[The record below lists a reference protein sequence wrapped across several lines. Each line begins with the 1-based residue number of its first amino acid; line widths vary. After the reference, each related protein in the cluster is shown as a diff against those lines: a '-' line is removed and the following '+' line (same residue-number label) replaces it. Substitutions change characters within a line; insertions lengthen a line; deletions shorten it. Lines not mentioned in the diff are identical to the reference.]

1 MDFKTDQVTRP
12 LGEVAEPYLS
22 QLGLYGLALEAGQ
35 WAPDLRSRSFSC
47 APARCLCRAGREV
60 GTALEL
66 ARERVDAGALLDPDA
81 PEYIAEGA
89 LAE

>member
-22 QLGLYGLALEAGQ
+22 QLGLYGLALERAVG
-35 WAPDLRSRSFSC
+35 ARPALALLFLRTGEMFV
-47 APARCLCRAGREV
+47 PGWPEV